1 MIITKY
7 LTQKLL
13 EYVSDK
19 YSINDLKCE
28 IIRTRKGFEGL
39 YTIVLFSLIPKI
51 KKSPQEISD
60 EIVDFINTDNL
71 IIESYNVIQGFLNLN
86 FTSKY
91 LINTIENI
99 DIIAEST
106 VSDELKIIEFCSPNT
121 NKPLHLGHIRNIL
134 LGDSISK
141 ILNSYGYNIH
151 KTQIINDRGIHICK
165 SMIAWMKFGNNGDPV
180 KNKTKG
186 DHYVGEFYVKFNHE
200 YEKQVRE
207 LVKNGKDKKY
217 SKENAKILKDAK
229 NLLIKWEKKDDEVTK
244 IWKKMNSWVIRGFN
258 ETLKKLDIV
267 FDSEYFES
275 ETYLIG
281 KEIIEKGL
289 KSGLFYKKQDNS
301 VWVDLTDEGLDE
313 KILIRSDG
321 TSVYMTQDLGTAYLR
336 YQKNPKLSGM
346 IYTTGNEQDYHFK
359 VLFKILEKLKYNWAS
374 KLQHLSY
381 GMVDLPSGKMKS
393 REGTVVDADD
403 LISSMISKAKII
415 SDSMGKIND
424 LDDLEKNRLYK
435 TIALGALK
443 YHILKV
449 DPKKKIL
456 FNPDESIDFNGNT
469 GPFIQYTYAR
479 IKSILFKN
487 NHTANEFTELKLV
500 KKEKD
505 LIILLCEF
513 RNILNN
519 SVKTLNPSLIANH
532 VYELAKLYNSYY
544 QTHTILGE
552 KKINSLRVFLSKKV
566 AMQIEKSMGL
576 LGISVPDR
584 M

>member
-7 LTQKLL
+7 LNQKLR
-13 EYVSDK
+13 EYVSEK
-19 YSINDLKCE
+19 YSLNDFNFE
-28 IIRTRKGFEGL
+28 IIKTKIEFDGI
-39 YTIVLFSLIPKI
+39 YTVILFSLIPKI
-51 KKSPQEISD
+51 KKSPEEISD
-60 EIVDFINTDNL
+60 EIVDFINTEK
-71 IIESYNVIQGFLNLN
+71 IIIRSYNVIQGFLNLN
-86 FTSKY
+86 FTSQY
-91 LINTIENI
+91 LIDTLKNINLIEDSN
-99 DIIAEST
+99 
-106 VSDELKIIEFCSPNT
+106 VNNELKIIEFCSPNT

-134 LGDSISK
+134 LGDSVSK
-141 ILNSYGYNIH
+141 ILDYSGYNVH

-165 SMIAWMKFGNNGDPV
+165 SMIAWMKFGNNGDPI

-186 DHYVGEFYVKFNHE
+186 DHYMGKYYVKFNQE
-200 YEKQVRE
+200 YENQVDE
-207 LVKNGKDKKY
+207 LVKNGKDQKY
-217 SKENAKILKDAK
+217 AEENAQILKDAK
-229 NLLIKWEKKDDEVTK
+229 NLLRKWEKKDNEVIK
-244 IWKKMNSWVIRGFN
+244 IWKKMNSWVVKGFN
-258 ETLKKLDIV
+258 ETLEKLDVV

-281 KEIIEKGL
+281 KEIVEKGL
-289 KSGLFYKKQDNS
+289 KSGLFYKKKDNS
-301 VWVDLTDEGLDE
+301 VWVDLTDEGFDE

-336 YQKNPKLSGM
+336 YQNNPKLSGM

-415 SDSMGKIND
+415 SDSLGKIND

-487 NHTANEFTELKLV
+487 NHTLNEFTELKLV
-500 KKEKD
+500 KKEKE

-532 VYELAKLYNSYY
+532 IYQLVKLYNSYY
-544 QTHTILGE
+544 QTHTILGD
-552 KKINSLRVFLSKKV
+552 KKINSFRVFLSKKV

>member
-281 KEIIEKGL
+281 KEIVEKGL

>member
-71 IIESYNVIQGFLNLN
+71 IIKSYNVIQGFLNLN

-281 KEIIEKGL
+281 KEIVEKGL

-487 NHTANEFTELKLV
+487 NHTANEFTDLKLV